1 MGRVWVLEFDP
12 GQMDYARLGL
22 FASVDAVIEDLP
34 MVMGRVRDMATRH
47 GLTIGVD
54 VEKSTF
60 WADNGDDRLEL
71 SPEMVYPVMPSE
83 RMSGRY
89 ANDVIELR
97 RLMGLVMT
105 SMTSGSVYN
114 EGTQDDR
121 PIVGTWK
128 FVSDETE
135 IDL

>member
-12 GQMDYARLGL
+12 GQMDYTRLGL

-34 MVMGRVRDMATRH
+34 MVMNRVRDMAARH
-47 GLTIGVD
+47 DLTIGVD

-60 WADNGDDRLEL
+60 WADNGADRLEL

-83 RMSGRY
+83 QMGGRY
-89 ANDVIELR
+89 ATDSIELR

-105 SMTSGSVYN
+105 SMTSGSVHD
-114 EGTQDDR
+114 EETQDDR

-128 FVSDETE
+128 FVTE
-135 IDL
+135 DSL